1 MHHRIVI
8 DSPVGPIELIGDGAA
23 VTEVTIARGGDLPRA
38 SLGTRPDEALER
50 AAPQLEEYFAGS
62 RTEFDVPLRPDG
74 SEFQQRVWRRIAE
87 IPHGTAVTYSRLGA
101 DIGYPPAASRAIGAA
116 VGANPITIL
125 IPCHRVLAADG
136 RITGYSGGDGI
147 PTKRLLLD
155 HEGIPYR

>member
-1 MHHRIVI
+1 MEI
-8 DSPVGPIELIGDGAA
+8 DSPVGPIELIGDGSA
-23 VTEVTIARGGDLPRA
+23 VTEVTIARDGVLPRA
-38 SLGTRPDEALER
+38 ALGVLPDEVLER
-50 AAPQLEEYFAGS
+50 AAAQLAEYFTGS
-62 RTEFDVPLRPDG
+62 RTEFDVPLDPAG
-74 SEFQQRVWRRIAE
+74 SQFRQAVWHRIAE

-101 DIGYPPAASRAIGAA
+101 DLGYPVAASRAIGAA

-136 RITGYSGGDGI
+136 RITGYSGGEGI